1 MCLSVENVIPVCT
14 TQNHTQFVHNI
25 YHSILNYTP
34 KAFTMLSLTASRALQ
49 STRLLVDMST
59 PSWMKGTSSF
69 VDAAVSVGV
78 FVFMFLFAMLY
89 LYCLVTLII
98 STFTEISKEFKM
110 IHHHRLSDISPT
122 TSSKNI
128 TTTDADDEDTSADEA
143 TTVNA
148 TVEEF
153 FDAKYSH
160 KMWMDEL
167 LIIYFEYSILLHQ
180 RFIQFYQAEFIEET
194 LGYVSI
200 FMCMRNISSSHI
212 ISYTL
217 SNLLLFTSSITI
229 LQLHRRSIRNQ
240 D

>member
-1 MCLSVENVIPVCT
+1 
-14 TQNHTQFVHNI
+14 
-25 YHSILNYTP
+25 
-34 KAFTMLSLTASRALQ
+34 
-49 STRLLVDMST
+49 
-59 PSWMKGTSSF
+59 MKGTSFHF

-98 STFTEISKEFKM
+98 SSFTEISEEFKM
-110 IHHHRLSDISPT
+110 DHHHRLSDVTPT
-122 TSSKNI
+122 TSSKKDATI
-128 TTTDADDEDTSADEA
+128 TTDADDEDTSADIA

-148 TVEEF
+148 TVEEEF
-153 FDAKYSH
+153 FDAEYSH
-160 KMWMDEL
+160 QMWMNEL

-200 FMCMRNISSSHI
+200 LCVCESLYVSLSHI
-212 ISYTL
+212 ISCTL
-217 SNLLLFTSSITI
+217 SNLLLFTSSISI
-229 LQLHRRSIRNQ
+229 LQLYRRLIRNQ

>member
-1 MCLSVENVIPVCT
+1 
-14 TQNHTQFVHNI
+14 
-25 YHSILNYTP
+25 
-34 KAFTMLSLTASRALQ
+34 MLSLTASRAFQ

-98 STFTEISKEFKM
+98 STFAEISEEFKM
-110 IHHHRLSDISPT
+110 THRHHLSDMSPT
-122 TSSKNI
+122 TSSKKDAT
-128 TTTDADDEDTSADEA
+128 TTTDADDEDTSADIA

-160 KMWMDEL
+160 QMWMNEL
-167 LIIYFEYSILLHQ
+167 LLNYFEHSILLHQ
-180 RFIQFYQAEFIEET
+180 MFIFFIVDST
-194 LGYVSI
+194 VKTKI
-200 FMCMRNISSSHI
+200 M
-212 ISYTL
+212 
-217 SNLLLFTSSITI
+217 
-229 LQLHRRSIRNQ
+229 
-240 D
+240 

>member
-1 MCLSVENVIPVCT
+1 
-14 TQNHTQFVHNI
+14 
-25 YHSILNYTP
+25 
-34 KAFTMLSLTASRALQ
+34 MLSLTASRAFQ

-59 PSWMKGTSSF
+59 PSWMKGNSSF

-98 STFTEISKEFKM
+98 STFTEISEEFKM
-110 IHHHRLSDISPT
+110 VHHHRLSDVTPT
-122 TSSKNI
+122 TSSKKDAT
-128 TTTDADDEDTSADEA
+128 TTTDADDQDTSADN
-143 TTVNA
+143 TMNA

-160 KMWMDEL
+160 QMWMNEL
-167 LIIYFEYSILLHQ
+167 LLIYFEYSILLHQ

-200 FMCMRNISSSHI
+200 LLCEFNGHNHLVSYHI
-212 ISYTL
+212 PCLTL
-217 SNLLLFTSSITI
+217 SFLH
-229 LQLHRRSIRNQ
+229 LQLQYYN
-240 D
+240 

>member
-1 MCLSVENVIPVCT
+1 
-14 TQNHTQFVHNI
+14 
-25 YHSILNYTP
+25 
-34 KAFTMLSLTASRALQ
+34 MLSLTASRALQ

-69 VDAAVSVGV
+69 VDAFVE
-78 FVFMFLFAMLY
+78 VFMCCFLCLFAMLY

-98 STFTEISKEFKM
+98 STFTEISEEFKM
-110 IHHHRLSDISPT
+110 IHRHHSSDVTPT
-122 TSSKNI
+122 TSSKKNAT
-128 TTTDADDEDTSADEA
+128 TTTDANDEDTSADN

-148 TVEEF
+148 TVEQF

-160 KMWMDEL
+160 QMWVDEL

-200 FMCMRNISSSHI
+200 FM
-212 ISYTL
+212 
-217 SNLLLFTSSITI
+217 
-229 LQLHRRSIRNQ
+229 
-240 D
+240 

>member
-1 MCLSVENVIPVCT
+1 
-14 TQNHTQFVHNI
+14 
-25 YHSILNYTP
+25 
-34 KAFTMLSLTASRALQ
+34 MLSLTASRAFQ

-98 STFTEISKEFKM
+98 STTFAEISEEFKM
-110 IHHHRLSDISPT
+110 IHSHHSSDISPT
-122 TSSKNI
+122 TSSKKDAT
-128 TTTDADDEDTSADEA
+128 TTTDADDEDTSADDT

-148 TVEEF
+148 TVEQF

-160 KMWMDEL
+160 QMWMNEL
-167 LIIYFEYSILLHQ
+167 LLIYFEYSILLHQ

-200 FMCMRNISSSHI
+200 FMCIYWTSSSRI
-212 ISYTL
+212 VSYTL
-217 SNLLLFTSSITI
+217 PNSLLFISSIAI
-229 LQLHRRSIRNQ
+229 LQLHRRSIKNQ
-240 D
+240 G

>member
-1 MCLSVENVIPVCT
+1 
-14 TQNHTQFVHNI
+14 
-25 YHSILNYTP
+25 
-34 KAFTMLSLTASRALQ
+34 MLSLTASRAFQ

-98 STFTEISKEFKM
+98 STFAEISEEFKM
-110 IHHHRLSDISPT
+110 IHSSDITPT
-122 TSSKNI
+122 TSSKKDATTT
-128 TTTDADDEDTSADEA
+128 TTTDADDEDTSADN

-148 TVEEF
+148 TVEQF

-160 KMWMDEL
+160 QMWMNEL
-167 LIIYFEYSILLHQ
+167 LLIYFEYSILLHQ

-200 FMCMRNISSSHI
+200 LCVCESLYII
-212 ISYTL
+212 ISYHIMYL
-217 SNLLLFTSSITI
+217 V
-229 LQLHRRSIRNQ
+229 
-240 D
+240 

>member
-1 MCLSVENVIPVCT
+1 MI
-14 TQNHTQFVHNI
+14 
-25 YHSILNYTP
+25 
-34 KAFTMLSLTASRALQ
+34 SLTTSRAFQ

-98 STFTEISKEFKM
+98 STFAEISEEFKM
-110 IHHHRLSDISPT
+110 IHSHHSSDVTPT
-122 TSSKNI
+122 TSSKKDAT
-128 TTTDADDEDTSADEA
+128 TTTDADDEDTSADN

-148 TVEEF
+148 TVEEEF
-153 FDAKYSH
+153 FNAEYTHQK
-160 KMWMDEL
+160 WMNEL

-194 LGYVSI
+194 LGYVSTIMTHQPLVCHNSLI
-200 FMCMRNISSSHI
+200 FFSSSSPPLHN
-212 ISYTL
+212 YTG
-217 SNLLLFTSSITI
+217 I
-229 LQLHRRSIRNQ
+229 
-240 D
+240 

>member
-1 MCLSVENVIPVCT
+1 
-14 TQNHTQFVHNI
+14 
-25 YHSILNYTP
+25 
-34 KAFTMLSLTASRALQ
+34 MLSLTASRALQ

-98 STFTEISKEFKM
+98 STFTEISEEFKM
-110 IHHHRLSDISPT
+110 IHRHHSSDITPT
-122 TSSKNI
+122 TSSKKDAT
-128 TTTDADDEDTSADEA
+128 TTTDADDEDTSADN

-148 TVEEF
+148 TVEQF

-160 KMWMDEL
+160 QMWMNEL
-167 LIIYFEYSILLHQ
+167 LLIYFEYSILLHQ

-200 FMCMRNISSSHI
+200 LCVCESLYII
-212 ISYTL
+212 ISYHIMCL
-217 SNLLLFTSSITI
+217 V
-229 LQLHRRSIRNQ
+229 
-240 D
+240 

>member
-1 MCLSVENVIPVCT
+1 
-14 TQNHTQFVHNI
+14 
-25 YHSILNYTP
+25 
-34 KAFTMLSLTASRALQ
+34 MLSLTASRAFQ

-59 PSWMKGTSSF
+59 PSWMKGTSFHF
-69 VDAAVSVGV
+69 VGAAVSVGV

-98 STFTEISKEFKM
+98 STFAEISEESKM
-110 IHHHRLSDISPT
+110 IHHHRLSGVTPT

-128 TTTDADDEDTSADEA
+128 TTTDADDEDTSADD
-143 TTVNA
+143 A

-160 KMWMDEL
+160 QMWMNEL

-200 FMCMRNISSSHI
+200 FM
-212 ISYTL
+212 
-217 SNLLLFTSSITI
+217 
-229 LQLHRRSIRNQ
+229 
-240 D
+240 

>member
-1 MCLSVENVIPVCT
+1 
-14 TQNHTQFVHNI
+14 
-25 YHSILNYTP
+25 
-34 KAFTMLSLTASRALQ
+34 MLSLTTSRALQ

-69 VDAAVSVGV
+69 VDASVSVGV

-98 STFTEISKEFKM
+98 STFTEISEESKM
-110 IHHHRLSDISPT
+110 IHHHRLSDVTPT
-122 TSSKNI
+122 TSSKKDA
-128 TTTDADDEDTSADEA
+128 TTDDANDEDTSADNT

-148 TVEEF
+148 TVEQF

-160 KMWMDEL
+160 QMWMNEL

-180 RFIQFYQAEFIEET
+180 RLIQFYQAEFIEET

-200 FMCMRNISSSHI
+200 LCESLYIVISYHVPCLTFFSSS
-212 ISYTL
+212 
-217 SNLLLFTSSITI
+217 SSIT
-229 LQLHRRSIRNQ
+229 QLYRRLIKNQ
-240 D
+240 G

>member
-1 MCLSVENVIPVCT
+1 
-14 TQNHTQFVHNI
+14 
-25 YHSILNYTP
+25 
-34 KAFTMLSLTASRALQ
+34 MLSLTTSRAFQ

-69 VDAAVSVGV
+69 VDAVVSVGV

-98 STFTEISKEFKM
+98 STFTEISEESKM
-110 IHHHRLSDISPT
+110 IHHHRLSDVTPT

-128 TTTDADDEDTSADEA
+128 TTTDADDEDTSADNA

-153 FDAKYSH
+153 FDAEYTHQK
-160 KMWMDEL
+160 WMNEL
-167 LIIYFEYSILLHQ
+167 LINYFEYSILLHQ

-200 FMCMRNISSSHI
+200 FM
-212 ISYTL
+212 
-217 SNLLLFTSSITI
+217 
-229 LQLHRRSIRNQ
+229 
-240 D
+240 

>member
-1 MCLSVENVIPVCT
+1 MLPHRT
-14 TQNHTQFVHNI
+14 THIVHNI

-34 KAFTMLSLTASRALQ
+34 KAFTMLFLTASRAFQ

-59 PSWMKGTSSF
+59 PSWMKGTSFHF

-98 STFTEISKEFKM
+98 STFAEVSEEFKM
-110 IHHHRLSDISPT
+110 IHSHHSSDVTPT
-122 TSSKNI
+122 TSSKKDTTN
-128 TTTDADDEDTSADEA
+128 TTDADDEDTSADN

-153 FDAKYSH
+153 FDAEYSH
-160 KMWMDEL
+160 QMWMNEL
-167 LIIYFEYSILLHQ
+167 LLIYFEYSILLHQ

-200 FMCMRNISSSHI
+200 FM
-212 ISYTL
+212 
-217 SNLLLFTSSITI
+217 
-229 LQLHRRSIRNQ
+229 
-240 D
+240 

>member
-1 MCLSVENVIPVCT
+1 
-14 TQNHTQFVHNI
+14 
-25 YHSILNYTP
+25 
-34 KAFTMLSLTASRALQ
+34 MLSLTASRALQ
-49 STRLLVDMST
+49 STHLLVDMST

-69 VDAAVSVGV
+69 ASTSVE
-78 FVFMFLFAMLY
+78 VFMCCFMCLFAMLY

-98 STFTEISKEFKM
+98 STFTEVSEESKM
-110 IHHHRLSDISPT
+110 IHHHRLSDVTPT

-128 TTTDADDEDTSADEA
+128 TTTDADDEDTSADDA

-160 KMWMDEL
+160 QMWMNEL

-200 FMCMRNISSSHI
+200 FM
-212 ISYTL
+212 
-217 SNLLLFTSSITI
+217 
-229 LQLHRRSIRNQ
+229 
-240 D
+240 

>member
-1 MCLSVENVIPVCT
+1 
-14 TQNHTQFVHNI
+14 
-25 YHSILNYTP
+25 
-34 KAFTMLSLTASRALQ
+34 MLSLTASRAFQ

-98 STFTEISKEFKM
+98 STFAEISEEFKM
-110 IHHHRLSDISPT
+110 IHRHHSSDITLT
-122 TSSKNI
+122 TSSKDA
-128 TTTDADDEDTSADEA
+128 TSATDANDEDTSVDNT
-143 TTVNA
+143 TTVDA

-160 KMWMDEL
+160 QMWMNKL
-167 LIIYFEYSILLHQ
+167 LLIYFEYSILLHQ

-200 FMCMRNISSSHI
+200 FM
-212 ISYTL
+212 
-217 SNLLLFTSSITI
+217 
-229 LQLHRRSIRNQ
+229 
-240 D
+240 

>member
-1 MCLSVENVIPVCT
+1 
-14 TQNHTQFVHNI
+14 
-25 YHSILNYTP
+25 
-34 KAFTMLSLTASRALQ
+34 MLSLTASRAFQ

-98 STFTEISKEFKM
+98 STFAEISEEFKM
-110 IHHHRLSDISPT
+110 IHSHHSSDVTPT
-122 TSSKNI
+122 TSSKKDTTN
-128 TTTDADDEDTSADEA
+128 TTDADDEDTSADIA
-143 TTVNA
+143 TTMDA

-160 KMWMDEL
+160 QMWMNEL

-200 FMCMRNISSSHI
+200 FM
-212 ISYTL
+212 
-217 SNLLLFTSSITI
+217 
-229 LQLHRRSIRNQ
+229 
-240 D
+240 